1 MGVPMIVQTIS
12 DWEASCRDRVPLR
25 AAVPLNSRVVPIFD
39 SGSGS
44 HSFPYAT
51 FFPRSALTLIAMSR
65 THLHEELAHSR
76 ATVAADTQYGP
87 VTGRRAANGAA
98 VFLGEDPPGSWVHS
112 ERR

>member
-1 MGVPMIVQTIS
+1 MSVPMIVQTIS
-12 DWEASCRDRVPLR
+12 DREASCRDRVPLR

-44 HSFPYAT
+44 HCVPYAN
-51 FFPRSALTLIAMSR
+51 FFPRSALTTMSR

-76 ATVAADTQYGP
+76 AAVTADTQYGP

-98 VFLGEDPPGSWVHS
+98 VFLGEDPPGSWVLS
-112 ERR
+112 KRR